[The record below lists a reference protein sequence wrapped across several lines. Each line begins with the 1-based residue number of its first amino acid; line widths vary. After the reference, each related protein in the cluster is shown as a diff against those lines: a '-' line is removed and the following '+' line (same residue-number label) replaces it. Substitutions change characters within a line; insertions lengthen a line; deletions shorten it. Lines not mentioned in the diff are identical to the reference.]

1 MDWIVGLDVGS
12 KTIGMARLEEDSGLA
27 RPLET
32 IRRRGISKD
41 LDALLSKLSAAT
53 IQAFVVGLP
62 LDESGQEQRST
73 QLARQ
78 IGSALEERTGKP
90 VYYQD
95 ESHSTLEAE
104 HRLRDAGVRESKWAE
119 RIDSWAAAV
128 ILEDWLEA
136 QD

>member
-12 KTIGMARLEEDSGLA
+12 NTIGMARLEGDSGLA

-32 IRRRGISKD
+32 IQRRGVARD
-41 LDALLSKLSAAT
+41 LDALLAKLST
-53 IQAFVVGLP
+53 ETVQAFVVGLP
-62 LDESGQEQRST
+62 LDAFGREQRST

-78 IGSALEERTGKP
+78 IGTALEERTGKT

-104 HRLRDAGVRESKWAE
+104 HRLREAGVRESKWAE
-119 RIDSWAAAV
+119 RIDSWAAV

-136 QD
+136 QE